1 MFHDWWQRNDKM
13 PLNRSFNGTKFWQ
26 WSFTNVSRVSPL
38 SPLTSSNHPPT
49 CRDFSLLYKQ
59 ISRSTCR
66 LFFYYITTSS
76 CIFILNFIRVSLSY
90 NATILVVNVSIII
103 IDIYIYFVI
112 YCIKQDTWKFYLIS
126 IPCQIQMKLWN

>member
-1 MFHDWWQRNDKM
+1 MISHCSTIDDNVTIRCLLIDRLMERNFGND
-13 PLNRSFNGTKFWQ
+13 PLRTYLTFVSFNT
-26 WSFTNVSRVSPL
+26 
-38 SPLTSSNHPPT
+38 HPPT

-112 YCIKQDTWKFYLIS
+112 YCIKQDT
-126 IPCQIQMKLWN
+126 